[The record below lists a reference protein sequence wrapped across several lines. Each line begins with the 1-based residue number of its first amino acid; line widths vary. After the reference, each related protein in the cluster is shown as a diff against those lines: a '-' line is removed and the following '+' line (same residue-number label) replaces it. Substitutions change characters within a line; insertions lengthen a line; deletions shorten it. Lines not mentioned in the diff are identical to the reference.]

1 MTEDQDNE
9 DNPVRLSDQ
18 QARDDIAKRLR
29 RVEGQL
35 RGVIRMV
42 EEGANCRD
50 VAQQM
55 SAARKALDSVYSRM
69 TVCYLEQELA
79 SAAQQDPRVG
89 RAIGE
94 VAILLSRF

>member
-1 MTEDQDNE
+1 MSEQMNDDT
-9 DNPVRLSDQ
+9 NPVRLSDV

-69 TVCYLEQELA
+69 TICYLEQELA
-79 SAAQQDPRVG
+79 SAAEKDPRVE

-94 VAILLSRF
+94 VAVLLSRF